1 MPKRSAGC
9 GTALWLVAALLLVGA
24 FALAVR
30 GFRRLRQLPDAGV
43 ALHSP
48 ATTP

>member
-30 GFRRLRQLPDAGV
+30 GFRQRPDAGV